1 VIISAS
7 NIKKTFKS
15 GKSETLVLNN
25 INFNVAEGKM
35 VAIMGVSGSGKS
47 TLLHILGLLDE
58 PDSGD
63 VYFFGE
69 KINFINKQKL
79 AILRN
84 TYIGFVFQ
92 FYSLINELSVL
103 ENVLLPAM
111 INGIIKVD
119 YAKELLLRVGI
130 NQELFNKRSYNL
142 SGGEKQRVA
151 IARALI
157 NKPKVII
164 ADEPTSNI
172 DENNAMLLMSLLRD
186 LQQSFNTTV
195 IISTHSNKIARFCDT
210 TYFLS
215 EGVLTN
221 EDNS

>member
-63 VYFFGE
+63 VHFFGE

-195 IISTHSNKIARFCDT
+195 IISTHSKKIARFCDT

>member
-25 INFNVAEGKM
+25 INLNVAEGKM

-69 KINFINKQKL
+69 KINFVNKQKL

>member
-1 VIISAS
+1 VILNAL
-7 NIKKTFKS
+7 NIKKSFTS
-15 GKSETLVLNN
+15 GKNQTIVLRG
-25 INFNVAEGKM
+25 INLSIEKAQM
-35 VAIMGVSGSGKS
+35 VGIMGVSGSGKS

-58 PDSGD
+58 PDWGELYLFGD
-63 VYFFGE
+63 
-69 KINFINKQKL
+69 KIDFNDKRKL
-79 AILRN
+79 AFLRN
-84 TYIGFVFQ
+84 SHIGFVFQ

-111 INGIIKVD
+111 INGIMRID

-130 NQELFNKRSYNL
+130 KEELFNKRSYNL

-157 NKPKVII
+157 NKPQLII

-172 DENNAMLLMSLLRD
+172 DENNAKLLMALLSD
-186 LQQSFNTTV
+186 LQKSFSTTV
-195 IISTHSNKIARFCDT
+195 IISTHSKKIASFCDSV
-210 TYFLS
+210 YFLS

-221 EDNS
+221 EDSN

>member
-1 VIISAS
+1 MILSAS
-7 NIKKTFKS
+7 NIKKSFKS

-25 INFNVAEGKM
+25 INFNVEEGQM

-63 VYFFGE
+63 VYFSGE
-69 KINFINKQKL
+69 KINFTDKKNL
-79 AILRN
+79 ALLRN
-84 TYIGFVFQ
+84 ANIGFVFQ

-103 ENVLLPAM
+103 ENVLLPTM
-111 INGIIKVD
+111 INGIIKID

-130 NQELFNKRSYNL
+130 NQEFFNKRSYNL

-157 NKPKVII
+157 NNPKVII
-164 ADEPTSNI
+164 TDEPTSNI
-172 DENNAMLLMSLLRD
+172 DENNAKLLMSLLRD

-195 IISTHSNKIARFCDT
+195 VISTHSNKIARFCDT

>member
-1 VIISAS
+1 MQ
-7 NIKKTFKS
+7 
-15 GKSETLVLNN
+15 VLNN
-25 INFNVAEGKM
+25 INLVAQEGKM
-35 VAIMGVSGSGKS
+35 ISIMGVSGSGKS

-63 VYFFGE
+63 VYLFAD
-69 KINFINKQKL
+69 KVNFTDKKKL
-79 AILRN
+79 AKIRN
-84 TYIGFVFQ
+84 NYIGFVFQ
-92 FYSLINELSVL
+92 FYSLINELTVL
-103 ENVLLPAM
+103 ENVLLPMM
-111 INGIIKVD
+111 INGIINQD

-151 IARALI
+151 VARALV
-157 NKPKVII
+157 NKPKLII

-195 IISTHSNKIARFCDT
+195 IISTHSKKIAKFCDI

-215 EGVLTN
+215 EGVLID
-221 EDNS
+221 EDNN

>member
-1 VIISAS
+1 VILSAS
-7 NIKKTFKS
+7 NIKKSFKS
-15 GKSETLVLNN
+15 GKTETLVLNN
-25 INFNVAEGKM
+25 VNFNVQEGKM

-63 VYFFGE
+63 VFFFGE
-69 KINFINKQKL
+69 KIDFINKQKL
-79 AILRN
+79 AMLRN

-103 ENVLLPAM
+103 ENVLLPTM
-111 INGIIKVD
+111 INGIIKTG

-130 NQELFNKRSYNL
+130 SQELFNKRSYNL

-195 IISTHSNKIARFCDT
+195 IISTHSKKMARFCDT
-210 TYFLS
+210 IYFLS

>member
-1 VIISAS
+1 MSISAT

-25 INFNVAEGKM
+25 VNLNVEEGKM
-35 VAIMGVSGSGKS
+35 IAIMGVSGSGKS

-69 KINFINKQKL
+69 KIDFLDRKKL
-79 AILRN
+79 AIMRN

-103 ENVLLPAM
+103 ENVLLPSM
-111 INGIIKVD
+111 ISGIIKVD

-130 NQELFNKRSYNL
+130 NQELFDKRSYNL

-157 NKPKVII
+157 NNPKVII

-172 DENNAMLLMSLLRD
+172 DENNAKLLMTLLRD

-195 IISTHSNKIARFCDT
+195 IISTHSSKIARFCDA

-221 EDNS
+221 EDNN

>member
-1 VIISAS
+1 MQ
-7 NIKKTFKS
+7 
-15 GKSETLVLNN
+15 VLNN
-25 INFNVAEGKM
+25 INLVAQEGKM
-35 VAIMGVSGSGKS
+35 ISIMGVSGSGKS

-63 VYFFGE
+63 VYLFAD
-69 KINFINKQKL
+69 KVNFTDKKKL
-79 AILRN
+79 AKIRN
-84 TYIGFVFQ
+84 NYIGFVFQ
-92 FYSLINELSVL
+92 FYSLINELTVL
-103 ENVLLPAM
+103 ENVLLPMM
-111 INGIIKVD
+111 INGIINQD

-151 IARALI
+151 VARALV
-157 NKPKVII
+157 NKPKLII

-195 IISTHSNKIARFCDT
+195 IISTHSKKIAKFCDII
-210 TYFLS
+210 YFLS
-215 EGVLTN
+215 EGVLID
-221 EDNS
+221 EDNN

>member
-1 VIISAS
+1 VIISAF

-15 GKSETLVLNN
+15 GKSETLVLND
-25 INFNVAEGKM
+25 INFTVAEGKM

-79 AILRN
+79 AIFRN

-103 ENVLLPAM
+103 ENVLLPSM
-111 INGIIKVD
+111 INGIINID

-130 NQELFNKRSYNL
+130 DEGLFNKRSYNL

-195 IISTHSNKIARFCDT
+195 IISTHSNKIASFCDT

-215 EGVLTN
+215 EGVLIN
-221 EDNS
+221 EDNN